1 MVYGCCWI
9 LKQRKNMLNIRNLD
23 VQFKLDGNILH
34 AVKGIS
40 FDVKPGQSI
49 GIVGESGSGKSVS
62 AMAIMGLLP
71 TTAKV
76 SGDIL
81 FNDISLPSLSE
92 KEYRQIRG
100 KKIGY
105 IFQNPLAALNP
116 VFTIANQMI
125 ETIQLHHVMT
135 KDAARDYA
143 INLLHR
149 VKIVDPEKRID
160 DYPHQFSIGMCQ
172 RIMIA
177 MTLSMKPD
185 ILIADEP
192 TASLDVTTQKEILEL
207 IDELKQEYNM
217 AMIFISHDLAVV
229 AERCDYVAVMYLGQ
243 IVEQGK
249 PNEIFTNPTDE
260 YTKLLINAIPKVPF

>member
-1 MVYGCCWI
+1 
-9 LKQRKNMLNIRNLD
+9 MLSVRNLD
-23 VQFKLDGNILH
+23 VKFNVDGSIVH

-40 FDVKPGQSI
+40 YNVKPGQSV

-71 TTAKV
+71 NSAQT
-76 SGDIL
+76 SGDIV
-81 FNDISLPSLSE
+81 FHNTSLPSLSE
-92 KEYRQIRG
+92 KDYRLIRG

-125 ETIQLHHVMT
+125 ETIQLHHNFT
-135 KDAARDYA
+135 KEAARHHA
-143 INLLHR
+143 IDLLHK
-149 VKIVDPEKRID
+149 VKIVNPEKRID

-177 MTLSMKPD
+177 MTLSMKPE

-207 IDELKQEYNM
+207 IDELKKEYNM

-229 AERCDYVAVMYLGQ
+229 AERCDHVAVMYLGK
-243 IVEQGK
+243 IVEQGNPK
-249 PNEIFTNPTDE
+249 DIFTAPEND
-260 YTKLLINAIPKVPF
+260 YTKLLIDAIPKISF

>member
-1 MVYGCCWI
+1 
-9 LKQRKNMLNIRNLD
+9 MLNIRNLD
-23 VQFKLDGNILH
+23 VQFKVDGNMIH

-40 FDVKPGQSI
+40 FDVSPGQSI

-71 TTAKV
+71 TTANI
-76 SGDIL
+76 SGNIL
-81 FNDISLPSLSE
+81 YNNISLLSLNE
-92 KEYRQIRG
+92 KEYRKIRG

-125 ETIQLHHVMT
+125 ETIQLHHSLT
-135 KDAARDYA
+135 KEDARTLA

-177 MTLSMKPD
+177 MTLSMKPN

-217 AMIFISHDLAVV
+217 AMIFISHDLTLV
-229 AERCDYVAVMYLGQ
+229 AERCDHVAVMYLGH

-249 PNEIFTNPTDE
+249 PQDIFINPSHE

>member
-1 MVYGCCWI
+1 
-9 LKQRKNMLNIRNLD
+9 MLNIRNLD
-23 VQFKLDGNILH
+23 VKFNVDGDIVH

-40 FDVKPGQSI
+40 YHVKPGQSV

-71 TTAKV
+71 SSAQT

-81 FNDISLPSLSE
+81 FRDTLLSSLSE
-92 KEYRQIRG
+92 KEYRHIRG

-125 ETIQLHHVMT
+125 ETIQLHHTMS
-135 KDAARDYA
+135 KDAARRYA
-143 INLLHR
+143 IDLLNR
-149 VKIVDPEKRID
+149 VKIVHAEKRID

-185 ILIADEP
+185 VLIADEP

-207 IDELKQEYNM
+207 IDELKKEYNM

-229 AERCDYVAVMYLGQ
+229 AERCDHVAVMYHGE

-249 PNEIFTNPTDE
+249 PKDIFTAPKND
-260 YTKLLINAIPKVPF
+260 YTKLLIDAIPKISF